1 MAKGKILIVEDS
13 ILVSMHLSKT
23 LESEG
28 YVVCGTANSGE
39 IAVEVLDRLSVD
51 LVLMDIMLSG
61 RMDGIE
67 TATVIKQRFNI
78 PVVYITA
85 LTDRDTI
92 QRAKITEPYGYLT
105 KPFEDR
111 EIFTV
116 IEMALYKHGIERKLK
131 HSEERYFSTVNSIS
145 DAVIVTDK
153 NFQVTYINPTAE
165 KITGYTHHEAFSQ
178 SIFDVLVL
186 KDEVTE
192 ELLNPLLCPLV
203 SGKLSTMPDQILVIN
218 KRGKKI
224 PIGESSL
231 SPLINNHNDFSGL
244 VIIFKN
250 LTEKKQYKQ
259 LLLDL
264 EKQKMAALIEGQ
276 EKERSRIA
284 KDLHDGLG
292 QMLNAIKMNA
302 NAIVKD
308 ASSALDLYKLIDEA
322 IQESKRISE
331 NLLPSKLQDFDLPTC
346 LKSLCSQMANS
357 APATKI
363 SFDYIGDNASI
374 RALQKINLYRITQE
388 ALTNATKHA
397 QASTVDVQLIEE
409 DDQIRLT
416 IEDDGNGISFQNQ
429 LEFYKQ
435 NGLVNMRDRA
445 ETMGGKFVI
454 ESDANRGTLLI
465 IEVPIKQYTD
475 VKI

>member
-1 MAKGKILIVEDS
+1 M
-13 ILVSMHLSKT
+13 
-23 LESEG
+23 
-28 YVVCGTANSGE
+28 
-39 IAVEVLDRLSVD
+39 
-51 LVLMDIMLSG
+51 
-61 RMDGIE
+61 
-67 TATVIKQRFNI
+67 
-78 PVVYITA
+78 
-85 LTDRDTI
+85 
-92 QRAKITEPYGYLT
+92 
-105 KPFEDR
+105 
-111 EIFTV
+111 
-116 IEMALYKHGIERKLK
+116 
-131 HSEERYFSTVNSIS
+131 
-145 DAVIVTDK
+145 
-153 NFQVTYINPTAE
+153 
-165 KITGYTHHEAFSQ
+165 
-178 SIFDVLVL
+178 LVL

-331 NLLPSKLQDFDLPTC
+331 KLLPSKLQDFDLPTC

-397 QASTVDVQLIEE
+397 QASTIDVQLIEE

>member
-1 MAKGKILIVEDS
+1 
-13 ILVSMHLSKT
+13 
-23 LESEG
+23 
-28 YVVCGTANSGE
+28 
-39 IAVEVLDRLSVD
+39 
-51 LVLMDIMLSG
+51 
-61 RMDGIE
+61 
-67 TATVIKQRFNI
+67 
-78 PVVYITA
+78 
-85 LTDRDTI
+85 
-92 QRAKITEPYGYLT
+92 
-105 KPFEDR
+105 
-111 EIFTV
+111 
-116 IEMALYKHGIERKLK
+116 MALYKHSIEKKLR
-131 HSEERYFSTVNSIS
+131 HSEEKYFSTVNSIS
-145 DAVIVTDK
+145 DAVIVTDR
-153 NFQVTYINPTAE
+153 NFRVTYLNPSAE
-165 KITGYTHHEAFSQ
+165 RITGFDQQEALFKSVFE
-178 SIFDVLVL
+178 ILVL

-192 ELLNPLLCPLV
+192 GFVNPLQCPLV
-203 SGKLSTMPDQILVIN
+203 SGRLSAMPDQVFAIN
-218 KRGKKI
+218 RRGKRI
-224 PIGESSL
+224 PVGESSL
-231 SPLINNHNDFSGL
+231 SPLINSHNDFSGL

-250 LTEKKQYKQ
+250 LTEKKHYNQ
-259 LLLDL
+259 LLHEL

-276 EKERSRIA
+276 ERERSRIA

-346 LKSLCSQMANS
+346 LKSLCTQIANS

-363 SFDYIGDNASI
+363 SFEYIGDNLTI
-374 RALQKINLYRITQE
+374 GALQKINLYRITQE
-388 ALTNATKHA
+388 ALTNAIKHA
-397 QASTVDVQLIEE
+397 QASSIYVQLIEE

-445 ETMGGKFVI
+445 EMMGGKFAI